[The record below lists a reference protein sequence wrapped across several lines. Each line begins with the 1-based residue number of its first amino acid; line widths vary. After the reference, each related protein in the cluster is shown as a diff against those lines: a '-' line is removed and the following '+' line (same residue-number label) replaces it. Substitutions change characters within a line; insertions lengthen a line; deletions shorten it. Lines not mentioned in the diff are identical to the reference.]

1 MNAVMIDLP
10 ESLLL
15 TTGQSRDEFVKEAKF
30 LLMAKL
36 FEMGR
41 VSSGKAAEICGMQ
54 RIDFIYAAGQ
64 MGIPVV
70 QLDED
75 ELAREFENVKTHCG
89 ALVTRC

>member
-1 MNAVMIDLP
+1 MSTVMIDLP
-10 ESLLL
+10 ESVLL

-41 VSSGKAAEICGMQ
+41 ISSGKAAEICGMP
-54 RIDFIYAAGQ
+54 RIDFIYAVGK

-70 QLDED
+70 QLDEE
-75 ELAREFENVKTHCG
+75 ELKRELEDV
-89 ALVTRC
+89 

>member
-10 ESLLL
+10 ESLLQ
-15 TTGQSRDEFVKEAKF
+15 TTGQSRDEFIKEAKF

-41 VSSGKAAEICGMQ
+41 ISSGKAAEICGMQ
-54 RIDFIYAAGQ
+54 RIDFIFAVGK

-75 ELAREFENVKTHCG
+75 ELAREFENV
-89 ALVTRC
+89 